1 MANALSNLEI
11 IDIIKNRNL
20 EKHFGGIYS
29 KDQLPNELIKDKFYI
44 VNLQDHD
51 EGDGTHWTAFYYN
64 YPSTSIYFDSY
75 GSIAPRD
82 VQKRITP
89 YIFNDK
95 DIQDFNSSACGFYC
109 IAFIK
114 FLHDK
119 TDKEQMYKT
128 FLKLF
133 KLETIKNDKIL
144 QELLY

>member
-1 MANALSNLEI
+1 MANALTNFEL
-11 IDIIKNRNL
+11 IDLIKDFKLDN
-20 EKHFGGIYS
+20 HFGGVYS
-29 KDQLPNELIKDKFYI
+29 KDQLPELIKDKFYI

-51 EGDGTHWTAFYYN
+51 EGGGTHWTCFYYN

-75 GSIAPRD
+75 GFIAPRD
-82 VQKRITP
+82 VQKLISP
-89 YIFNDK
+89 YVFNEK
-95 DIQDFNSSACGFYC
+95 DIQDFNSSACGWYC

-119 TDKEQMYKT
+119 TDKEEMFKT

-144 QELLY
+144 QEMLY